1 MNTLKTSVISLILLT
16 FGLIF
21 SIAETNFAYADEKSE
36 TAKVVF
42 HADYA
47 NPQRMSAMLTSIF
60 NMVTTYENEFMEYD
74 IRIVFLSHGIQ
85 FLTHDRLKGTPF
97 EVDDKQAKLRK
108 DLITR
113 LITLHDMQN
122 INSRRYHCYIRRCRN
137 RQVTKPGLFLFKS
150 TVVSASS
157 QSFNFAS
164 RFVCAVPQTARK
176 YYFPLPIHFLSN
188 R

>member
-1 MNTLKTSVISLILLT
+1 MNTLKTSVISLMLIT
-16 FGLIF
+16 YGLIF

-97 EVDDKQAKLRK
+97 EVDNKQAKLRE

-122 INSRRYHCYIRRCRN
+122 INLSLCDIT
-137 RQVTKPGLFLFKS
+137 RQAIGLDKKKLIPGVTIVTSG
-150 TVVSASS
+150 VVEIAKLQS
-157 QSFNFAS
+157 QGFSYLK
-164 RFVCAVPQTARK
+164 VQ
-176 YYFPLPIHFLSN
+176 
-188 R
+188 

>member
-1 MNTLKTSVISLILLT
+1 MLITNGLL
-16 FGLIF
+16 F

-97 EVDDKQAKLRK
+97 EVDNKQAKLRE

-122 INSRRYHCYIRRCRN
+122 INLSLCDIT
-137 RQVTKPGLFLFKS
+137 RQAIGLDKKKLIPGVTIVTSG
-150 TVVSASS
+150 VVEIARLQS
-157 QSFNFAS
+157 QGFSYLK
-164 RFVCAVPQTARK
+164 VQ
-176 YYFPLPIHFLSN
+176 
-188 R
+188 

>member
-1 MNTLKTSVISLILLT
+1 MNTLKTSVISLMLITNGLL
-16 FGLIF
+16 F

-97 EVDDKQAKLRK
+97 EVDNKQAKLRE

-122 INSRRYHCYIRRCRN
+122 INLSLCDIT
-137 RQVTKPGLFLFKS
+137 RQAIGLDKKKLIPGVTIVTSG
-150 TVVSASS
+150 VVEIARLQS
-157 QSFNFAS
+157 QGFSYLK
-164 RFVCAVPQTARK
+164 VQ
-176 YYFPLPIHFLSN
+176 
-188 R
+188 

>member
-1 MNTLKTSVISLILLT
+1 MNTLKTSVISLMLIT
-16 FGLIF
+16 YGLIF
-21 SIAETNFAYADEKSE
+21 SIAETNFAYADKKSE

-97 EVDDKQAKLRK
+97 EVDNKQAKLRE

-122 INSRRYHCYIRRCRN
+122 INLSLCDIT
-137 RQVTKPGLFLFKS
+137 RQAIGLDKKKLIPGVTIVTSG
-150 TVVSASS
+150 VVEIAKLQS
-157 QSFNFAS
+157 QGFSYLK
-164 RFVCAVPQTARK
+164 VQ
-176 YYFPLPIHFLSN
+176 
-188 R
+188 

>member
-1 MNTLKTSVISLILLT
+1 MNTIRTSILSLILIICGTILVVVE
-16 FGLIF
+16 
-21 SIAETNFAYADEKSE
+21 SNFARADEKPE

-60 NMVTTYENEFMEYD
+60 NMVTTYENEFIEYD

-97 EVDDKQAKLRK
+97 EVDNKQAKLRE

-122 INSRRYHCYIRRCRN
+122 INLSLCDIT
-137 RQVTKPGLFLFKS
+137 RQAIGLDKKKLIPGVTIVTSG
-150 TVVSASS
+150 VVEIAKLQS
-157 QSFNFAS
+157 QGFSYLK
-164 RFVCAVPQTARK
+164 VQ
-176 YYFPLPIHFLSN
+176 
-188 R
+188 